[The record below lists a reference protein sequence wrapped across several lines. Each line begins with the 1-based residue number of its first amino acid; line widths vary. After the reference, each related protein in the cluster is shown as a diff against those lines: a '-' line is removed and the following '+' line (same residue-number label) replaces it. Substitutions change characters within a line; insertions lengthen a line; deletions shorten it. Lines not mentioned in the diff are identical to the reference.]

1 MINHVVDEL
10 KKLDDD
16 YLERLK
22 KNIQARR
29 DARDKENQYT
39 ELAEKQSRLSLLM
52 RDTSGMYAEEIAQLQ
67 KEITEAQ
74 QDISD
79 SEVDSIIEKLE
90 DEYDIQHQYWDRLIE
105 KQQSQLDQMRE
116 NGEYLKIA
124 EQDIR
129 QNPDAVY
136 EKMAAYW
143 EDKYSQTEIVA
154 KLEDLSQSISEAK
167 QFLSS
172 GASTGEEYAQ
182 NVGNQAGTSYEDQS
196 HPNYSNGV
204 VPTSISLSNGQ
215 ILEGYIKNGRTY
227 TDKELTQSLNDYLE
241 QSNMAA
247 LVNSADG
254 RKYVMLPGMTRGAE
268 VAEVKKFLQNKIDW
282 MSASASKKAS
292 LNIENEKFRST
303 YGMGADTIPYED
315 AVRYMQF
322 LKRYKRGGLVDY
334 TGMAWVDGTK
344 SQPEAF
350 LNAQD
355 TRNLSELKEMLAA
368 HFNSTTNK
376 TIGGDC
382 NIYVNVDSIS
392 SDYDIDQAINKIKN
406 EMVKSSSYRNVN
418 LISRA
423 R

>member
-1 MINHVVDEL
+1 
-10 KKLDDD
+10 
-16 YLERLK
+16 
-22 KNIQARR
+22 
-29 DARDKENQYT
+29 
-39 ELAEKQSRLSLLM
+39 
-52 RDTSGMYAEEIAQLQ
+52 
-67 KEITEAQ
+67 
-74 QDISD
+74 
-79 SEVDSIIEKLE
+79 
-90 DEYDIQHQYWDRLIE
+90 
-105 KQQSQLDQMRE
+105 
-116 NGEYLKIA
+116 
-124 EQDIR
+124 
-129 QNPDAVY
+129 
-136 EKMAAYW
+136 
-143 EDKYSQTEIVA
+143 
-154 KLEDLSQSISEAK
+154 
-167 QFLSS
+167 
-172 GASTGEEYAQ
+172 
-182 NVGNQAGTSYEDQS
+182 
-196 HPNYSNGV
+196 
-204 VPTSISLSNGQ
+204 
-215 ILEGYIKNGRTY
+215 
-227 TDKELTQSLNDYLE
+227 
-241 QSNMAA
+241 
-247 LVNSADG
+247 
-254 RKYVMLPGMTRGAE
+254 MLPGMTRGAE